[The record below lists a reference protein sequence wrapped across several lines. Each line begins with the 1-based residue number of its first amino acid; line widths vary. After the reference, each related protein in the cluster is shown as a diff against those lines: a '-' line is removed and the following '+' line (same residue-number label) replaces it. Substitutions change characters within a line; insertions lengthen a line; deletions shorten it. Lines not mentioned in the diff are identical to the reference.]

1 MKLFRLASTLGGT
14 GLLAASLGGCLKA
27 PDYSTTPEISFNEI
41 KDTRLQPKV
50 SGGVVQDSIRL
61 TVNYQDGDGD
71 LGLNSDE
78 RKALLGTANYNN
90 YFIEPYVKQVNSKV
104 YVSAA
109 SLGRTAV
116 GTYNSAYPH
125 VTTLTDNKAA
135 PIKGTLTLALIPFIL
150 GQTFL
155 PNEKVK
161 FSIQISDRAKHLS
174 NVVMT
179 DSVVI
184 GPR

>member
-1 MKLFRLASTLGGT
+1 MKLFRLAFTLGT
-14 GLLAASLGGCLKA
+14 AGLLAASLGSCLKA
-27 PDYSTTPEISFNEI
+27 PDYSTTPEIAFDNI
-41 KDTRLQPKV
+41 TNLRLAPKV
-50 SGGVVQDSIRL
+50 SGGVVQDSMRL
-61 TVNYQDGDGD
+61 TIRYQDGDGD

-78 RKALLGTANYNN
+78 RKALQGTSFYNN
-90 YFIEPYVKQVNSKV
+90 YFIEPYVKQINDKR

-116 GTYNSAYPH
+116 GAYNSAYPH

-155 PNEKVK
+155 PGEKVK
-161 FSIQISDRAKHLS
+161 FSIQIADRAKHLS
-174 NVVMT
+174 NVIMT